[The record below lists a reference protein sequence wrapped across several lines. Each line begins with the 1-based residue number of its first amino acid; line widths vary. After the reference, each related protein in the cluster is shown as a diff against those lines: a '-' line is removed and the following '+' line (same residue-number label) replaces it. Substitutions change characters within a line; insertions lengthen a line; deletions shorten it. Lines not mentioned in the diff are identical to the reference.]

1 MPQYLGVHLGGNM
14 PQYMGIHLGGNMP
27 QYLGV
32 HLGAYKGVEFVPNLR
47 VCA

>member
-27 QYLGV
+27 QYMGV
-32 HLGAYKGVEFVPNLR
+32 YKGAYKGVEFVPNLR